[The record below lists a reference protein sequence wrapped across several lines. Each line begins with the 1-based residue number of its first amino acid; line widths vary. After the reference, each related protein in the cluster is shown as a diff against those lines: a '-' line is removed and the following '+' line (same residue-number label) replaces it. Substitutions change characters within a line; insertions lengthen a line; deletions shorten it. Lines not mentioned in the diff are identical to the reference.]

1 MTRLPLSNRED
12 MPADMLEFWDRLAAG
27 GLPRNIHRVQ
37 GNNPEVLRGSRT
49 FSNTLWTKGGFDPA
63 TRELIILR
71 TARAVGS
78 RYEWQQHVPIG
89 IGAGLSRE
97 RIIALSDWQASSLY
111 SAEERAIL
119 ATVDSVTAMGEVPE
133 GVIDELKAHVP
144 ASEVVSV
151 TMLCCFY
158 LAIARFMVAMDL
170 TLEGP
175 FIGWGLE
182 GLPT

>member
-12 MPADMLEFWDRLAAG
+12 MPPDMIEFWDRLAGG

-37 GNNPEVLRGSRT
+37 GNNPDVLRGSRT

-71 TARAVGS
+71 TARAVDS
-78 RYEWQQHVPIG
+78 TYEWQQHVPIG
-89 IGAGLSRE
+89 LDAGLTRE
-97 RIIALSDWQASSLY
+97 RIIALGDWRESNLY
-111 SAEERAIL
+111 SAAERAIL
-119 ATVDSVTAMGEVPE
+119 ATVDSVTAMGDVHEA
-133 GVIDELKAHVP
+133 VIDELKAHVAP
-144 ASEVVSV
+144 GVVVGV

-170 TLEGP
+170 TLEAP
-175 FIGWGLE
+175 FIGWKLE
-182 GLPT
+182 GLPA